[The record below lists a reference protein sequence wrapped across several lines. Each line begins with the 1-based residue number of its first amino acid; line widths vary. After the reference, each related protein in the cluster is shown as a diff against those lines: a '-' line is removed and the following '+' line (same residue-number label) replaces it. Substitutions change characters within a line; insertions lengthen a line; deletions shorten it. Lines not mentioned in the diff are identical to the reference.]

1 MKKEFN
7 LLLLLKKDEEELNG
21 SSDTN
26 KIKPAISET
35 TRGGRHI
42 PSIQEKPTG
51 IELLVC
57 PTVFAVIIL
66 TIIIEH
72 CLRNNSV

>member
-1 MKKEFN
+1 MKKRIQ
-7 LLLLLKKDEEELNG
+7 LAATVKKDEEELNS

-42 PSIQEKPTG
+42 PSIQEKPTV

-66 TIIIEH
+66 TILIEH
-72 CLRNNSV
+72 YVRNNSV